1 MDSRQKAEQLIN
13 ALMPYAEQMLTE
25 NGGFLPYGGVIAPDE
40 EIHLVQFAEENE
52 PVQAQDVF
60 ERANVA
66 LRAGAQ
72 DGKWTT
78 TALVADVTVTKPGEQ
93 EAQQAVS
100 FALDDA
106 EGNSVEVFFP
116 YTLKE
121 SGVDF
126 GTAFAQQGANQIFAA
141 GNGATDDKDQEHGDE
156 AKEQQG

>member
-1 MDSRQKAEQLIN
+1 MDSKQKAEQLIN

-25 NGGFLPYGGVIAPDE
+25 NGGFLPYGGVITPDDE
-40 EIHLVQFAEENE
+40 VRLVQFAEDGQEVNAKDIFD
-52 PVQAQDVF
+52 QANQ
-60 ERANVA
+60 A

-100 FALDDA
+100 FALDDS

-116 YTLKE
+116 YNLKE
-121 SGVDF
+121 TGVDF
-126 GTAFAQQGANQIFAA
+126 GTAFAQQGANQIFALSSDS
-141 GNGATDDKDQEHGDE
+141 TQEADSDSE
-156 AKEQQG
+156 